1 MYPWGLMQKAAFE
14 RDHCGGGD
22 GACVAFGIL
31 ALVDYLG
38 DGIKKAGE
46 SIADGVKQGA
56 HWAGK
61 KISKGGS
68 AAENYFSKGK
78 KVRDKEN
85 HAIPPGNQN
94 DQQRQGNE
102 LKPEKPNLNNSS
114 GGNNGKGGGII
125 TTITMMIAKCSEVQQ
140 NTEESLRDLKTI
152 AESAQQQAE
161 GGNITHPPMFEQGQ
175 PVTKTPPQNNKG
187 K

>member
-1 MYPWGLMQKAAFE
+1 MNWVYPWGLMQKAAFE
-14 RDHCGGGD
+14 RDHCGGGG

-31 ALVDYLG
+31 ALMDYLG

-78 KVRDKEN
+78 KVRDKEGN
-85 HAIPPGNQN
+85 VIPPANQN

-102 LKPEKPNLNNSS
+102 LKPEKPEIPDPSKL
-114 GGNNGKGGGII
+114 GEPGVVDGK
-125 TTITMMIAKCSEVQQ
+125 V
-140 NTEESLRDLKTI
+140 L
-152 AESAQQQAE
+152 
-161 GGNITHPPMFEQGQ
+161 
-175 PVTKTPPQNNKG
+175 
-187 K
+187 